1 LGNRNS
7 HPPIYAVKRDD
18 PEAADR
24 VVAAVIAAAE
34 ERGLEV
40 VGVYQKNIERVDR
53 MHNDMHLVSLCD
65 GAEFKI
71 SEDRGEHSSGC
82 RLDRDVIARAALEVE
97 RSIAGGRAEF
107 LVLNKFG
114 KAEEEGGGMREAIAL
129 ALEADIPILMT
140 VGRWSVGALLD
151 FAGPYVE
158 VAEADLESGLAWF
171 RAGFETGKSAANG
184 AQCVETH
191 EHLAPTV

>member
-1 LGNRNS
+1 MDNRNS
-7 HPPIYAVKRDD
+7 HAPIYAIKRDD

-24 VVAAVIAAAE
+24 VVAAVISAAE
-34 ERGLEV
+34 ERGLGI

-65 GAEFKI
+65 GAEFRI
-71 SEDRGEHSSGC
+71 SEDRGGMSSGC

-97 RSIAGGRAEF
+97 RSIVGGRAEF

-114 KAEEEGGGMREAIAL
+114 KAEEEGGGMRHAIAL

-151 FAGPYVE
+151 FAGGYAE
-158 VAEADLESGLAWF
+158 ITEADAGKALAWL
-171 RAGFETGKSAANG
+171 AGRFEAGNPVMDG
-184 AQCVETH
+184 ADCLEKH
-191 EHLAPTV
+191 EHLAPTA